1 MNLGL
6 LNSKATLAVKVPFR
20 MTPLPKQHPSNSN
33 NEEVGTLL
41 RPSLLKEVLMY
52 TEPSEIHISVVQET
66 CGITHGM
73 NIVRAFRNGFLDRL
87 EIYNN
92 FII

>member
-20 MTPLPKQHPSNSN
+20 MTSLPKQHPSNSN
-33 NEEVGTLL
+33 NEDVGTLL
-41 RPSLLKEVLMY
+41 RPSLLKEVMY
-52 TEPSEIHISVVQET
+52 PEPSEVHISVVQET
-66 CGITHGM
+66 CGITHGV